1 MQREELYEER
11 NHKALCFRKK
21 NCYPN
26 EIIQHPIL
34 KWSLLIPI
42 ATFFVEFLFHAF
54 LSRSYVI
61 LYFSSLDLLVQS

>member
-1 MQREELYEER
+1 MQREEFHEER

-26 EIIQHPIL
+26 EIIQDPIL

-42 ATFFVEFLFHAF
+42 ATFFVEFFCHA
-54 LSRSYVI
+54 
-61 LYFSSLDLLVQS
+61 

>member
-1 MQREELYEER
+1 MQREEFHEER

-26 EIIQHPIL
+26 EIIQDPIL

-42 ATFFVEFLFHAF
+42 ATFFVEFFFHAW
-54 LSRSYVI
+54 SYVI
-61 LYFSSLDLLVQS
+61 LYFPSLHLLVQS